1 MATAMERLSFLQ
13 PSVAK
18 MSKPFVS
25 LCPEVTRS
33 DALALMHWLED
44 DAVVRYLSDSRDV
57 SRTIERAIDRV
68 HMPILTHL
76 FNQGGR
82 FFMAY
87 DRHDRPVG
95 FVRLVPSGPDC
106 EMVLVIGDREN
117 WGRRLGGSAI
127 AEGMKRAFF
136 DLRAERLIA
145 KIHTENTRSLNA
157 FLRCGF
163 EPESETPTTLHSF
176 SVTAERY
183 LKLLRDRTLGGRG
196 DIHIPEIDKAR
207 LMELLFVQEQ
217 GNMAMAMAV
226 VELEHELERAIVVE
240 PQRVARNVVTMNSR
254 ALVRLDEVPVEVAL
268 VYPGDADESAG
279 KLSVCSDVGAAILGF
294 REGDCVDWRV
304 DGRTRRIRVERV
316 VYQPEAAGDFHL

>member
-1 MATAMERLSFLQ
+1 MQ
-13 PSVAK
+13 PSVVK

-33 DALALMHWLED
+33 DALQLMHWLED

-57 SRTIERAIDRV
+57 SRTIERAVDRV
-68 HMPILTHL
+68 HLPILTHL

-82 FFMAY
+82 FLMAY

-127 AEGMKRAFF
+127 SEGMKLAFF

-163 EPESETPTTLHSF
+163 VPDSETPTMQSY
-176 SVTAERY
+176 SVTAGRY
-183 LKLLRDRTLGGRG
+183 LKLLRDRALGGRS
-196 DIHIPEIDKAR
+196 DIYITEIDKAR
-207 LMELLFVQEQ
+207 LMELLFALEQ
-217 GNMAMAMAV
+217 GAAAV
-226 VELEHELERAIVVE
+226 VELEHEIERAIVVE
-240 PQRVARNVVTMNSR
+240 PQRVARNVITMNSR
-254 ALVRLDEVPVEVAL
+254 ALVRLDDEPVEVAL
-268 VYPGDADESAG
+268 VYPDDADERAG
-279 KLSVCSDVGAAILGF
+279 KLSVCSEVGAAILGY

-304 DGRTRRIRVERV
+304 GERTRRIRVERV
-316 VYQPEAAGDFHL
+316 LYQPEASGHFHL

>member
-1 MATAMERLSFLQ
+1 LQ
-13 PSVAK
+13 PSVVK

-33 DALALMHWLED
+33 DALQLMHWLED

-57 SRTIERAIDRV
+57 SRTIERAVERV

-82 FFMAY
+82 FFMAC
-87 DRHDRPVG
+87 DRNDRPVG
-95 FVRLVPSGPDC
+95 FVRLARSGPDC

-163 EPESETPTTLHSF
+163 EPESETPTTLQSF

-183 LKLLRDRTLGGRG
+183 LKLLRDRALGGRG
-196 DIHIPEIDKAR
+196 DIHVTEIDKAR
-207 LMELLFVQEQ
+207 LMELLFLLEQ
-217 GNMAMAMAV
+217 GAAAV
-226 VELEHELERAIVVE
+226 VELEHEIERAIVVE
-240 PQRVARNVVTMNSR
+240 PQQVARNVVTMNSR
-254 ALVRLDEVPVEVAL
+254 ALVRLDDEPVEVAL
-268 VYPGDADESAG
+268 VYPDDADESMG
-279 KLSVCSDVGAAILGF
+279 KLSVCSEVGAAILGY

-304 DGRTRRIRVERV
+304 GERTRRIRVERV
-316 VYQPEAAGDFHL
+316 VYQPEASGHFHL